1 VEGGSKMQKP
11 RWFNTVE
18 SRDLIGLS
26 LEDQRKQIEMVKELN
41 EWNAR
46 ALRIVAEREES
57 EGAPK

>member
-1 VEGGSKMQKP
+1 MQKP